1 MYYWEKYNLE
11 NMQTR
16 RDFVKNLA
24 LFTIASKAIPLNADS
39 LYNEFPKVR
48 KIDVHMHISSDAVY
62 MREIMDE
69 LNLKMNAI
77 CNIGLQPDRL
87 QLQVETAAEIC
98 REYPR
103 YYSWCTTFGFEKMFD
118 PDWTEHVKVYLKS
131 SFDKG
136 AIAVKVWKEIGMQVQ
151 KPDGN
156 FIQIDNPLFDPI
168 FEYMTKEGKTL
179 FTHIGDPVDNWL
191 ITDSNGTQN
200 FWYREGGDITVNRI
214 GKFQGQVS
222 WEHLMI
228 ARDRMIAK
236 NPDLKIIGCHL
247 LSMPQDVDLVARRLD
262 KYPNLAVDTSLT
274 LPSLMAQA
282 REKVRAFF
290 IKYQDRIL
298 YGLDES
304 AGMVPTQ
311 YLKDMTKVG
320 QQWTPEEVIH
330 EKKKLLQ
337 RYLYDFNY
345 YFTDKEIPLKNYSVR
360 GLALPEE
367 VLHKIFYNNAVKW
380 VPGIEKGFS

>member
-1 MYYWEKYNLE
+1 
-11 NMQTR
+11 
-16 RDFVKNLA
+16 
-24 LFTIASKAIPLNADS
+24 
-39 LYNEFPKVR
+39 
-48 KIDVHMHISSDAVY
+48 
-62 MREIMDE
+62 
-69 LNLKMNAI
+69 
-77 CNIGLQPDRL
+77 
-87 QLQVETAAEIC
+87 
-98 REYPR
+98 
-103 YYSWCTTFGFEKMFD
+103 MFD

-131 SFDKG
+131 SFDQG

-168 FEYMTKEGKTL
+168 LEYMTKEGKTL

-290 IKYQDRIL
+290 IKYRTGFFMDWTNLQ
-298 YGLDES
+298 
-304 AGMVPTQ
+304 VW
-311 YLKDMTKVG
+311 YLPNT
-320 QQWTPEEVIH
+320 
-330 EKKKLLQ
+330 
-337 RYLYDFNY
+337 
-345 YFTDKEIPLKNYSVR
+345 
-360 GLALPEE
+360 
-367 VLHKIFYNNAVKW
+367 
-380 VPGIEKGFS
+380 